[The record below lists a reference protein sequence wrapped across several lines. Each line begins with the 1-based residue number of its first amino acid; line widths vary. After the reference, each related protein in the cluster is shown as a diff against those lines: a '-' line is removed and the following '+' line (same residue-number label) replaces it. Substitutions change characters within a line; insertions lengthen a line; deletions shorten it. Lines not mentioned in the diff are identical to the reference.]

1 MLSTAYTD
9 ELRQAIQIAQAVA
22 RENQHAELL
31 PGHLLTGVLHN
42 DVGLASQLV
51 LWEIDVAYLR
61 DWADIRVE
69 ASPKSA
75 RVTDDPR
82 AAEVTRALLEV
93 ADVVRMKLGEAAVS
107 PLAVLTAMA
116 KPNLAFSADQLKS
129 FPLTE
134 NQLLELALRDAV
146 LQQTL
151 GGLPTT
157 QPAGSVTKTETTAGK
172 AIKVLFKYC
181 TDCTAAAR
189 EGRFDAIIGRER
201 ETGQLLEILGRRLKP
216 NVLIVGEPGV
226 GKTALVEG
234 LAQQIVAGQVTPRL
248 QGATLL
254 QLDVG
259 ALVAGASY
267 KGEVEERLKNILAE
281 LKLFDK
287 ALLFI
292 DEIHTLL
299 DPNGGAM
306 GTVNLLKPEL
316 ARGELTLI
324 GATTNDEY
332 RKYIEK
338 DEAFARRFE
347 VLSVDEPDDQTA
359 TRMVSTVVPAFET
372 YHGVNLVPGTV
383 AESVRLARRYLKDR
397 RLPDAAIDLIDRTM
411 SALKLAGSTTTPELG
426 RLRAELQ
433 TLTEQHSQSLP
444 ELALPDLRW
453 FERQLNH
460 RISPVLLGQIE
471 DETDTTA
478 FELPDALTSHL
489 ASLLDR
495 LDALSQTLSQHV
507 GPAEIAAVVARR
519 TGIPLGKIQ
528 SKERE
533 KLLILADHL
542 QQRVVGQNHATQ
554 IIADAI
560 LENRSGLSRAGQPIG
575 SFFFSGP
582 TGTGKTELAK
592 SIADFLFNDERA
604 LIRFDMSE
612 FKEEHSAALLYGAPP
627 GYVGY
632 ENGGLLVTKIRQQPF
647 AVVLF
652 DEIEK
657 AHPSVFDIFLQ
668 ILDEGL
674 LHDRLGRE
682 GDFSNA
688 IILFTSNIGSDWV
701 VEKAAKNELATSGEL
716 LDIMGRFFRPEFL
729 GRLTEIIP
737 FLPISEAAVVSIF
750 NIQLKPLLVTLAKQ
764 GITLT
769 IDEAARR
776 QLALE
781 GYTPRYGARPLRG
794 VIRNRLR
801 RPLSRMIVSGEIS
814 KGSMLTL
821 SISEGGELV
830 WENRKPIQVDNNNL
844 SSI

>member
-1 MLSTAYTD
+1 MLSLAYTD
-9 ELRQAIQIAQAVA
+9 ELRQAVQIAQAVA
-22 RENQHAELL
+22 RENQHPSLA
-31 PGHLLTGVLHN
+31 PGHLLAGILHN
-42 DVGLASQLV
+42 EVGLASQLV
-51 LWEIDVAYLR
+51 SWNVDVAYLR
-61 DWADIRVE
+61 DWADIRIE
-69 ASPKSA
+69 SSPKSA
-75 RVTDDPR
+75 RLGEDPR
-82 AAEVTRALLEV
+82 ADEATRALLEV
-93 ADVVRMKLGEAAVS
+93 ADVVRMKLGEMALS
-107 PLAVLTAMA
+107 PLAVLTAMT
-116 KPNLAFSADQLKS
+116 KPNLAFSVDQLKS

-146 LQQTL
+146 LQQAV
-151 GGLPTT
+151 GGNGHSNGAASASTGT
-157 QPAGSVTKTETTAGK
+157 AADKTVK
-172 AIKVLFKYC
+172 SIFKYC
-181 TDCTAAAR
+181 TDRTAAAR
-189 EGRFDAIIGRER
+189 DGKLDPIVGRDR

-234 LAQQIVAGQVTPRL
+234 LAQQIVAGQVPPQL

-254 QLDVG
+254 QMDVG
-259 ALVAGASY
+259 SLVAGASY
-267 KGEVEERLKNILAE
+267 KGEVEERLKTMLAE
-281 LKLFDK
+281 LKSFDK

-347 VLSVDEPDDQTA
+347 VLVVDEPDEPTA
-359 TRMVSTVVPAFET
+359 VRMVSTVVPAFEA
-372 YHGVNLVPGTV
+372 YHGVSLAPGTV
-383 AESVRLARRYLKDR
+383 AETVRLARRYLKDR

-411 SALKLAGSTTTPELG
+411 SALKLATATTAPELE
-426 RLRAELQ
+426 RLRTELH
-433 TLTEQHSQSLP
+433 TLTSEHAQSLP
-444 ELALPDLRW
+444 ELALHDLRW
-453 FERQLNH
+453 FERQLNA
-460 RISPVLLGQIE
+460 RLSPVLLGQIE
-471 DETDTTA
+471 DETDTA
-478 FELPDALTSHL
+478 GFVLPEALSEHL
-489 ASLLDR
+489 RVLLDQ
-495 LDALSQTLSQHV
+495 LDTLGQQLGQQV

-533 KLLILADHL
+533 KLLVLAEHL
-542 QQRVVGQNHATQ
+542 RQRVVGQDHATT

-592 SIADFLFNDERA
+592 SMADFLFNDERA

-627 GYVGY
+627 GYIGY

-657 AHPSVFDIFLQ
+657 AHPSVFDLFLQ

-682 GDFSNA
+682 GDFTNA

-737 FLPISEAAVVSIF
+737 FLPISEAAVMSIF
-750 NIQLKPLLVTLAKQ
+750 GIQLKPLLTTLTKQ

-769 IDEAARR
+769 VSDEARK

-801 RPLSRMIVSGEIS
+801 RPLSRMIIAGEIG
-814 KGSMLTL
+814 KGSVLNL
-821 SISEGGELV
+821 GVDEAGELV
-830 WENRKPIQVDNNNL
+830 WNIPSTPLPLI
-844 SSI
+844 

>member
-1 MLSTAYTD
+1 MVSLAYSD
-9 ELRQAIQIAQAVA
+9 ELRQAVQIAQAMA
-22 RENQHAELL
+22 RENQHPALA
-31 PGHLLTGVLHN
+31 PGHLLAGILHN

-51 LWEIDVAYLR
+51 LWDVDVAYLR
-61 DWADIRVE
+61 DWAEIRIE
-69 ASPKSA
+69 AAPKSA
-75 RVTDDPR
+75 RVLEEPR
-82 AAEVTRALLEV
+82 ADETTRALLEV
-93 ADVVRMKLGEAAVS
+93 ADVVRMKLGEMSLS
-107 PLAVLTAMA
+107 PLAVLTAMT
-116 KPNLAFSADQLKS
+116 KPSLAFSADQLKS

-146 LQQTL
+146 LQQAV
-151 GGLPTT
+151 GGNGTANGKPQT
-157 QPAGSVTKTETTAGK
+157 TTAAPATGV
-172 AIKVLFKYC
+172 KVLFKYC
-181 TDCTAAAR
+181 TDRTSAAR
-189 EGRFDAIIGRER
+189 EGRLDPIVGRDR

-234 LAQQIVAGQVTPRL
+234 LAQQIVAGQVPPQL

-254 QLDVG
+254 QMDVG
-259 ALVAGASY
+259 SLVAGASY
-267 KGEVEERLKNILAE
+267 KGEVEERLKSILAE
-281 LKLFDK
+281 LKTFDK

-292 DEIHTLL
+292 DEIHTLM

-347 VLSVDEPDDQTA
+347 VLVVEEPDEPTA
-359 TRMVSTVVPAFET
+359 TRMVSKVVPAFEA
-372 YHGVNLVPGTV
+372 YHGVNLAPGTV
-383 AESVRLARRYLKDR
+383 AETVRLARRYLKDR

-411 SALKLAGSTTTPELG
+411 SALKLANATTAPELE

-433 TLTEQHSQSLP
+433 SLTEQHAEALP
-444 ELALPDLRW
+444 ELALADLRW

-460 RISPVLLGQIE
+460 RLSPVLLGKIE
-471 DETDTTA
+471 DETDTA
-478 FELPDALTSHL
+478 DFILPEALSDHL
-489 ASLLDR
+489 KALLDR
-495 LDALSQTLSQHV
+495 LDGLSTGLGEQV

-533 KLLILADHL
+533 KLLVLAEHL
-542 QQRVVGQNHATQ
+542 RQRVVGQDHATT

-592 SIADFLFNDERA
+592 SMADFLFNDERA

-632 ENGGLLVTKIRQQPF
+632 EEGGLLVTKIRQQPF

-657 AHPSVFDIFLQ
+657 AHPSVFDIFPANP
-668 ILDEGL
+668 G
-674 LHDRLGRE
+674 
-682 GDFSNA
+682 
-688 IILFTSNIGSDWV
+688 
-701 VEKAAKNELATSGEL
+701 
-716 LDIMGRFFRPEFL
+716 
-729 GRLTEIIP
+729 
-737 FLPISEAAVVSIF
+737 
-750 NIQLKPLLVTLAKQ
+750 
-764 GITLT
+764 
-769 IDEAARR
+769 
-776 QLALE
+776 
-781 GYTPRYGARPLRG
+781 
-794 VIRNRLR
+794 R
-801 RPLSRMIVSGEIS
+801 RPAA
-814 KGSMLTL
+814 
-821 SISEGGELV
+821 
-830 WENRKPIQVDNNNL
+830 
-844 SSI
+844 

>member
-1 MLSTAYTD
+1 MLSLSYTD
-9 ELRQAIQIAQAVA
+9 ELRQAVQIAQAMA
-22 RENQHAELL
+22 RENQHPALA
-31 PGHLLTGVLHN
+31 PGHLLAGILHN

-51 LWEIDVAYLR
+51 LWDVDVAYLR
-61 DWADIRVE
+61 DWADIRIE
-69 ASPKSA
+69 AAPKSA
-75 RVTDDPR
+75 RVSEDPK
-82 AAEVTRALLEV
+82 ADTTTRALLEV
-93 ADVVRMKLGEAAVS
+93 ADVVRMKLGEMSLS
-107 PLAVLTAMA
+107 PLAVLTAMT

-134 NQLLELALRDAV
+134 NQLLEYALRDAV
-146 LQQTL
+146 LQQAV
-151 GGLPTT
+151 GGNGTA
-157 QPAGSVTKTETTAGK
+157 QPGTTTAPATGIATGVK
-172 AIKVLFKYC
+172 TLFKYC
-181 TDCTAAAR
+181 TDRTAAAR
-189 EGRFDAIIGRER
+189 EGKLDPIVGRDR

-234 LAQQIVAGQVTPRL
+234 LAQQIVAGQVPPQL

-259 ALVAGASY
+259 SLVAGASY
-267 KGEVEERLKNILAE
+267 KGEVEDRLKGILAD
-281 LKLFDK
+281 LKTFDK

-292 DEIHTLL
+292 DEIHTLM

-324 GATTNDEY
+324 GATTLDEY

-347 VLSVDEPDDQTA
+347 VLVVEEPDEPTA
-359 TRMVSTVVPAFET
+359 TRMVSKVVPIFEAH
-372 YHGVNLVPGTV
+372 HGVSLAPGTV
-383 AESVRLARRYLKDR
+383 AETVRLARRYLKDR

-411 SALKLAGSTTTPELG
+411 SALKLANATTAPELE
-426 RLRAELQ
+426 RLRTELLA
-433 TLTEQHSQSLP
+433 LTEQQTEALP
-444 ELALPDLRW
+444 ELALADLRW

-460 RISPVLLGQIE
+460 RLSPVLLGKIE

-478 FELPDALTSHL
+478 FDLPNALTEHL
-489 ASLLDR
+489 EALLTR
-495 LDALSQTLSQHV
+495 LDSLSADLGTTV
-507 GPAEIAAVVARR
+507 GPSEIAAVVARR

-533 KLLILADHL
+533 KLLVLAEHL
-542 QQRVVGQNHATQ
+542 RQRVVGQDHATT

-560 LENRSGLSRAGQPIG
+560 LENRSGLSRPGQPIG

-632 ENGGLLVTKIRQQPF
+632 EEGGLLVTKIRQQPF

-701 VEKAAKNELATSGEL
+701 VEKAAKGELATSGEL

-729 GRLTEIIP
+729 GRLTEIVP
-737 FLPISEAAVVSIF
+737 FLPISEAAVISIF
-750 NIQLKPLLVTLAKQ
+750 NIQLKPLLTALTKQ

-769 IDEAARR
+769 ISDDARK

-781 GYTPRYGARPLRG
+781 GYTPKYGARPLRG

-801 RPLSRMIVSGEIS
+801 RPLSRMIISGEVS
-814 KGSMLTL
+814 KGSVLTVD
-821 SISEGGELV
+821 IGEGGELV
-830 WENRKPIQVDNNNL
+830 WQTNKLI
-844 SSI
+844 

>member
-1 MLSTAYTD
+1 MLSLTYTD
-9 ELRQAIQIAQAVA
+9 ELRQAVQIAQAVA
-22 RENQHAELL
+22 RENQHPALA
-31 PGHLLTGVLHN
+31 PGHLLAGILHN
-42 DVGLASQLV
+42 DVGLTSQLV
-51 LWEIDVAYLR
+51 LWDVDVAYLR
-61 DWADIRVE
+61 DWADIRME

-75 RVTDDPR
+75 RSAEEPR
-82 AAEVTRALLEV
+82 ANEATRALLEV
-93 ADVVRMKLGEAAVS
+93 ADVVRMKLGEMSLS
-107 PLAVLTAMA
+107 PLAVLTAMT

-134 NQLLELALRDAV
+134 NQLLEFALRDAV
-146 LQQTL
+146 LQQAV
-151 GGLPTT
+151 GGNG
-157 QPAGSVTKTETTAGK
+157 ASNGK
-172 AIKVLFKYC
+172 ATPQNGAMAATDKSAKSIFKYC
-181 TDCTAAAR
+181 TDRTAAAS
-189 EGRFDAIIGRER
+189 EGKLDPIVGRDR

-234 LAQQIVAGQVTPRL
+234 LAQQIVAGQVPPQL

-254 QLDVG
+254 QMDVG
-259 ALVAGASY
+259 SLVAGASY
-267 KGEVEERLKNILAE
+267 KGEVEERLKTILAE
-281 LKLFDK
+281 LKTFDK

-292 DEIHTLL
+292 DEIHTLM

-347 VLSVDEPDDQTA
+347 VLIVEEPDEPTA
-359 TRMVSTVVPAFET
+359 TRMVGKVVPAFEA
-372 YHGVNLVPGTV
+372 YHGVNLAPGTV
-383 AESVRLARRYLKDR
+383 AETVRLARRYLKDR

-411 SALKLAGSTTTPELG
+411 SALKLANATTAPELE

-433 TLTEQHSQSLP
+433 SITEGQTEALP
-444 ELALPDLRW
+444 ELALADLRW
-453 FERQLNH
+453 FERQLNA
-460 RISPVLLGQIE
+460 RLSPVLLGKIE
-471 DETDTTA
+471 DDTDTA
-478 FELPDALTSHL
+478 DFVLPNALSEHL
-489 ASLLDR
+489 KVLLDR
-495 LDALSQTLSQHV
+495 LDGLSAALGEQV

-533 KLLILADHL
+533 KLLVLAEHL
-542 QQRVVGQNHATQ
+542 RQRVVGQDHATT

-592 SIADFLFNDERA
+592 SMADFLFNDERA

-632 ENGGLLVTKIRQQPF
+632 EEGGLLVTKIRQQPF

-716 LDIMGRFFRPEFL
+716 MDIMGRFFRPEFL

-737 FLPISEAAVVSIF
+737 FLPISEAAVMSIF
-750 NIQLKPLLVTLAKQ
+750 SIQLKPLLTALAKQ

-769 IDEAARR
+769 VSDEARK

-781 GYTPRYGARPLRG
+781 GYTPKYGARPLRG

-801 RPLSRMIVSGEIS
+801 RPLSRMISPAKSAEAAC
-814 KGSMLTL
+814 
-821 SISEGGELV
+821 
-830 WENRKPIQVDNNNL
+830 
-844 SSI
+844 